1 MLFCCSQESNLV
13 NLHSCPCKQ
22 WAKVFHVFSNQ
33 IVRYLLKTGLTTL
46 DSVVLGAGDCSSS
59 PSPFPQQLLIFLLGD
74 FYKPKGWFQGS
85 SLMRSESLQA
95 APFAPE
101 CQRYHHHPDP

>member
-33 IVRYLLKTGLTTL
+33 IARYLLKTGLTTL

-85 SLMRSESLQA
+85 SLM
-95 APFAPE
+95 
-101 CQRYHHHPDP
+101 